1 MLVLLFMMVRNT
13 NRLLPMA
20 SVVAIT
26 TMEINKII
34 INSFTF
40 MVNIKSFELIAK
52 VRTKVFINYYFII
65 NMIIVA

>member
-1 MLVLLFMMVRNT
+1 MMVRNT

-40 MVNIKSFELIAK
+40 MVNIKSFELIVK

>member
-40 MVNIKSFELIAK
+40 MVNIKSFELIIK

>member
-40 MVNIKSFELIAK
+40 MVNIKSFELIVK